1 MANDP
6 IETTRSNAAP
16 AVDAERFKASIERLA
31 EIYRDI
37 ALKAEEV
44 TRTRCPYKD
53 ANSRCT
59 ALFGCRHQY
68 FTKDPGARPV
78 CTGSDKLDYRDAWEM

>member
-1 MANDP
+1 VANDP
-6 IETTRSNAAP
+6 IETTRGNTAP
-16 AVDAERFKASIERLA
+16 AVDAERFKASIERLS

>member
-6 IETTRSNAAP
+6 IETVSGNTAP
-16 AVDAERFKASIERLA
+16 AVDAERFKASIERLT

-44 TRTRCPYKD
+44 SRTRCPYKD

>member
-6 IETTRSNAAP
+6 NKTVNGSGAP
-16 AVDAERFKASIERLA
+16 AVDADRFRASMERLSA
-31 EIYRDI
+31 IYRDI
-37 ALKAEEV
+37 AVKAEEV

-53 ANSRCT
+53 AKSRCT
-59 ALFGCRHQY
+59 AKFGCRHQY
-68 FTKDPGARPV
+68 FTKDPAAPPV